1 MARNFKK
8 LICTWRKYLV
18 CVCADSNS
26 ILLSKTSILKQTQLF
41 IFTKKY
47 IKLCVVSTPQLFF
60 SSEKTSF
67 PSSEDTTNQA
77 KTFQD
82 IYMKKKA
89 PCATKILKSDTKKNG
104 NHIFTC
110 LFVQTFIRRSKVSIC
125 NTKVSNIYLYMA
137 NFKTPNRLSF
147 SSRNMCT
154 IFFGII

>member
-89 PCATKILKSDTKKNG
+89 PCATKILKSDTKKMG
-104 NHIFTC
+104 ITYLLTYLC
-110 LFVQTFIRRSKVSIC
+110 RRLLGDLKLRYAMQ
-125 NTKVSNIYLYMA
+125 K
-137 NFKTPNRLSF
+137 
-147 SSRNMCT
+147 
-154 IFFGII
+154 

>member
-1 MARNFKK
+1 MTRNFKK
-8 LICTWRKYLV
+8 LICTWRKSS
-18 CVCADSNS
+18 VCADSNS

-89 PCATKILKSDTKKNG
+89 PCATKILKSDTKKNWES
-104 NHIFTC
+104 H
-110 LFVQTFIRRSKVSIC
+110 
-125 NTKVSNIYLYMA
+125 IYLPICADVY
-137 NFKTPNRLSF
+137 
-147 SSRNMCT
+147 
-154 IFFGII
+154 

>member
-1 MARNFKK
+1 MTRNFKK
-8 LICTWRKYLV
+8 LICTWRKSS
-18 CVCADSNS
+18 VCADSNS

-89 PCATKILKSDTKKNG
+89 PCATKILKSDTKKKLG
-104 NHIFTC
+104 IT
-110 LFVQTFIRRSKVSIC
+110 
-125 NTKVSNIYLYMA
+125 YLLTYLLEDLKLTYAMQ
-137 NFKTPNRLSF
+137 K
-147 SSRNMCT
+147 
-154 IFFGII
+154 

>member
-1 MARNFKK
+1 MMQNGAQFQKTDLYMEKK
-8 LICTWRKYLV
+8 FSV

-60 SSEKTSF
+60 RLKKTSF
-67 PSSEDTTNQA
+67 PSSEDTTNQT

-89 PCATKILKSDTKKNG
+89 PCATKILKSDTKKNWES
-104 NHIFTC
+104 H
-110 LFVQTFIRRSKVSIC
+110 
-125 NTKVSNIYLYMA
+125 IYL
-137 NFKTPNRLSF
+137 PI
-147 SSRNMCT
+147 CT
-154 IFFGII
+154 DVY